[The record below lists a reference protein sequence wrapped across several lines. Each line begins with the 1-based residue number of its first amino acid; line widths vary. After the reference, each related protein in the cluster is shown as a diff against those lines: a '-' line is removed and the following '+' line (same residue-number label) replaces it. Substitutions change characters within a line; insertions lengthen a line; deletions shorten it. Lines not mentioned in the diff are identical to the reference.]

1 MDQFTITFIDNETVL
16 MDLQQL
22 LSYETPRKP
31 IMQIQINK
39 LLLYS
44 SITSDD
50 DTVIFYKESAYHIL
64 YEELTK
70 HEEYVK
76 VIDKFCI
83 PITKYLIPKLIISKH
98 HLKIL
103 EYLKCYGPDFCMT
116 KVRACLL
123 AKYKLLTLEE
133 LKYLHDNVEL
143 IRENEDDGFV
153 SKDIISNGNA
163 LLDIFYKYI
172 VKRHVQYLMK
182 VDIFSFTD

>member
-1 MDQFTITFIDNETVL
+1 MEKFTITFIDKEVET

-22 LSYETPRKP
+22 LNYETPRKP
-31 IMQIQINK
+31 IMQIQTNT
-39 LLLYS
+39 LLLYK
-44 SITSDD
+44 SITFDD

-76 VIDKFCI
+76 IIDKFCI
-83 PITKYLIPKLIISKH
+83 PITKNLVPKLIISKH

-116 KVRACLL
+116 KVRAFLL
-123 AKYKLLTLEE
+123 AKYKMLSLEE

-143 IRENEDDGFV
+143 IRENEEDGFV

-163 LLDIFYKYI
+163 LLDIFYKFI
-172 VKRHVQYLMK
+172 VKCHVQYLMK